1 MPWIKNFK
9 NLSFHVENLLAL
21 HIRTASSVSRFGT
34 SHDVIILPNSF
45 PASCV
50 FLVGNEYYIMDNGSK
65 KNERIF
71 GFGKSGIMN
80 NTAMSVEQW
89 IKHYFVYCINTNE
102 IPGELSHQNMI
113 SPDVKITC
121 YLHTW
126 KDNRCYG
133 YTINGAFHCKK
144 LLVKWFG
151 IFHKCLYNK

>member
-1 MPWIKNFK
+1 M
-9 NLSFHVENLLAL
+9 LAL

-80 NTAMSVEQW
+80 NTAMSVEQ
-89 IKHYFVYCINTNE
+89 
-102 IPGELSHQNMI
+102 
-113 SPDVKITC
+113 
-121 YLHTW
+121 
-126 KDNRCYG
+126 
-133 YTINGAFHCKK
+133 
-144 LLVKWFG
+144 
-151 IFHKCLYNK
+151 